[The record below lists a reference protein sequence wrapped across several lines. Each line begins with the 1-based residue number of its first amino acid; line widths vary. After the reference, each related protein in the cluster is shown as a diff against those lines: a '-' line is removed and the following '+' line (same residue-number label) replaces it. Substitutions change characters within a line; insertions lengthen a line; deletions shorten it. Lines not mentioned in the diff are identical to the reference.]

1 MDTRATGLI
10 IAVVGGA
17 VVLFGLLYAMG
28 WLSWFG
34 RLPGDI
40 RYDGG
45 NTKVYFPITT
55 MILLSVGL
63 SLVAYVIRRF
73 F

>member
-1 MDTRATGLI
+1 MDTRETGLI
-10 IAVVGGA
+10 IAAIGA
-17 VVLFGLLYAMG
+17 VAVLFGLLYAMG

-45 NTKVYFPITT
+45 NTKIFVPITT

-63 SLVAYVIRRF
+63 SLVAYIMRRF